1 MYSSLIA
8 KASPYHKYLMKK
20 LCRRRM
26 KVKLIFLNTFEELFA
41 HGLLA
46 TGKKCPTKFVFVF
59 LSFITIQSLTTQ
71 LFVQVYVLAQ

>member
-1 MYSSLIA
+1 MN
-8 KASPYHKYLMKK
+8 
-20 LCRRRM
+20 
-26 KVKLIFLNTFEELFA
+26 VKLIFLNTFEELFA